1 MHPRCSHWDMNQIK
15 LRCKGSIKLRRKYVL
30 HACRCRTNYN
40 CPPLPSEA
48 EGLVVHTGQSPVVCQ
63 ERRLTYMTTWYGPG
77 RTGLKVLHLMDCAS
91 HPSNMHLVKALQH
104 PTQMEGFMWSSYMY
118 MALQMCVIHVGDWCN
133 SYTVCIYLVIYWLCM
148 CVCGRF
154 KKGWY

>member
-1 MHPRCSHWDMNQIK
+1 MATIVHLY
-15 LRCKGSIKLRRKYVL
+15 LR
-30 HACRCRTNYN
+30 T
-40 CPPLPSEA
+40 EA

-104 PTQMEGFMWSSYMY
+104 PTQMEGFVWSSYMY
-118 MALQMCVIHVGDWCN
+118 MALQMYVIHVGDRCN
-133 SYTVCIYLVIYWLCM
+133 SYGVFFWLSIG
-148 CVCGRF
+148 CVCV
-154 KKGWY
+154 